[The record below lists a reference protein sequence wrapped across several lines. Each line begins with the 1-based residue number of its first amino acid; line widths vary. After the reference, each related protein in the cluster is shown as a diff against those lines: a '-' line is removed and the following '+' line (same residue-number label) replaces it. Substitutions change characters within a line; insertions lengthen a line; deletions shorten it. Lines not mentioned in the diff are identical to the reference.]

1 MRIRRWRPLLVALGL
16 LASLGAAI
24 GVTRRSLF
32 AVAIAGSSMTPG
44 FEDGDFVLV
53 RRRPVPAGLDA
64 AGLVICVRGPED
76 RLLLKRVVGVPGDSL
91 RVGRTVYVAGRALEE
106 PYAHGEAAAETFR
119 GAHELAPDEYVVLG
133 DNRAASTDSRDF
145 GPVRASQIEG
155 VVWLRYWPPERAG
168 LVTAEPRRFAAVDPF
183 PQDDDDEP
191 QLHIHDHGQHDHVHE
206 APTPPV
212 PQPPVAKPPA
222 TEPPTSE

>member
-16 LASLGAAI
+16 LASIGAAI
-24 GVTRRSLF
+24 GVSRRSLF
-32 AVAIAGSSMTPG
+32 AVAIAGSSMIPS

-53 RRRPVPAGLDA
+53 RRRPVPSGLAA
-64 AGLVICVRGPED
+64 AGLVVCVRGPED
-76 RLLLKRVVGVPGDSL
+76 RLLLKRVIGVPGDQL
-91 RVGRTVYVAGRALEE
+91 RVGRTVYVAGRALDE

-145 GPVRASQIEG
+145 GPVHASQIEG
-155 VVWLRYWPPERAG
+155 VAWLRYWPPERAG

-183 PQDDDDEP
+183 PDDHEEEP
-191 QLHIHDHGQHDHVHE
+191 MLHIHDHGEHNHE
-206 APTPPV
+206 HHR
-212 PQPPVAKPPA
+212 
-222 TEPPTSE
+222 